1 MRPARQIPDAAKA
14 RQIAA
19 ADPDRSVFVSANAG
33 SGKTHVLVQRV
44 INLLLRGED
53 PAKILCITFT
63 KAAATNMATRVFDT
77 LAEWT
82 ALDDA
87 ALDEKI
93 RLATGKTPS
102 ATQRSIARCLF
113 ANALETPGGL
123 KVQTIHAFCTRLLH
137 QFPFEA
143 DVAARFDVLDEAATS
158 QLLNKLTLEVLLEGA
173 TELQSRLGKALAD
186 AITSAADVTFKEVIA
201 EAISKRDLI
210 TQWTVRAGGVQQAID
225 ELTSTF
231 GLQAGD
237 NITAVEAEYFAGSL
251 IPQDEWPALMD
262 IFYSGS
268 KNDQERA
275 HSLSAAISSTGRERI
290 KNYLDVFCTADRRGR
305 SNILTKRLADA
316 NLQWAARLSAEK
328 ERVCNLLAREFAI
341 RARDRSA
348 ALITVAA
355 AVIQRYRAEK
365 ERRGLLDYEDLID
378 KALELL
384 RDASTKSTAA
394 AWVLYKLDLGINHV
408 LVDEAQDTSEK
419 QWEIIKI
426 LVAEFLPGG
435 ARDNVQRTLFAV
447 GDEKQSIF
455 SFQGAVPHKF
465 AEMRDH
471 FRTVH
476 EASEVV
482 FTTEKLD
489 YSFRSAVGVLDAVDA
504 VFRQPAAFRG
514 LTADPTWT
522 VHQPLPD
529 AMPGHVEIWDLIGPD
544 EKDNKEGWDA
554 PFDTTSETSPSVK
567 LAAKIARTV
576 KSWIAK
582 GTRARDAL
590 ILVRQRG
597 PMFEA
602 VIRALKQAQI
612 DVAGADRL
620 VLTEHIA
627 IMDLLVL
634 GDALLLPDDD
644 LALATVLKSS
654 LFGFDDDKLFKL
666 AYQRKGPLRSAL
678 RVKAGEDPA
687 FGAALSTLDAWE
699 QKAHVLSPFAF
710 YAHVL
715 GAHKG
720 RAKIFAR
727 LGTEASDPLDEF
739 LNLALS
745 YEQRE
750 TPSLQGFLNW
760 IRVAQSEVKR
770 DMEMARDE
778 VRVMTVHGA
787 KGLEAKNVILIDHS
801 TTRPEGAR
809 PPRLLTAPI
818 AKGPPGASALI
829 WGVAKDKD
837 AGSMAQARQQAIDA
851 ACDEYRRLLYVA
863 LTRAADRLLVC
874 GAKGIK
880 KAPEGCWHDL
890 VLGALQPLSEED
902 RDDDGRLWRFRK
914 GPPVTADQRDET
926 PQPSAEL
933 PAWLKAN
940 ATAPPRRVRIL
951 RPSNAPEED
960 ISPVGPGVDRESSR
974 LRGRL
979 SHRLLQSLPDLP
991 TARRRKAAD
1000 NYLARN
1006 GHAMSEEERAQLAE
1020 RIIAL
1025 LDDARFRGVFSAGR
1039 AEVPIVG
1046 TLDGGREIVRVS
1058 GQIDRLAVTPE
1069 AVLIADFKT
1078 NTDPPRRFAEVPD
1091 AYKRQLALYRAVLQK
1106 IYPDRPVRAALIWTE
1121 VPDLMELSAEILD
1134 ETLRRGHLPVR
1145 ALDAAGPRS

>member
-1 MRPARQIPDAAKA
+1 MSLVRQIPDAATA

-19 ADPDRSVFVSANAG
+19 ADPERSVFVSANAG

-63 KAAATNMATRVFDT
+63 KAAAANMATRVFET

-87 ALDEKI
+87 AVDKKI

-102 ATQRSIARCLF
+102 ATQRSIARRLF

-158 QLLNKLTLEVLLEGA
+158 QLLNELTLEVLLEGA
-173 TELQSRLGKALAD
+173 TEPQSPLSKALAD

-201 EAISKRDLI
+201 EAIGKRDLI
-210 TQWTVRAGGVQQAID
+210 TRWTGRTGGVRQAID

-231 GLQAGD
+231 GLQTGD
-237 NITAVEAEYFAGSL
+237 TIAAVEAEYLAGSL
-251 IPQDEWPALMD
+251 IPQNEWPALID
-262 IFYSGS
+262 IFSAGS

-290 KNYLDVFCTADRRGR
+290 ENYLDVFCTADRRGR

-316 NLQWAARLSAEK
+316 NLQWTARLSAEK
-328 ERVCNLLAREFAI
+328 ERVCSMLAREFAI

-355 AVIQRYRAEK
+355 AVIERYRAEK

-378 KALELL
+378 KTLELL

-408 LVDEAQDTSEK
+408 LVDEAQDTSDK
-419 QWEIIKI
+419 QWEIVKI

-435 ARDNVQRTLFAV
+435 ARDNVRRTLFAV

-471 FRTVH
+471 FSAVH
-476 EASEVV
+476 EASDVV
-482 FTTEKLD
+482 FATEKLD

-514 LTADPTWT
+514 LTVDPTWT

-529 AMPGHVEIWDLIGPD
+529 AMPGDVEIWDLIGPD

-576 KSWIAK
+576 KGWIAQ
-582 GTRARDAL
+582 GTRPRDVL

-602 VIRALKQAQI
+602 VIRALKQARI
-612 DVAGADRL
+612 EVAGADRL

-634 GDALLLPDDD
+634 GDALLLPDND
-644 LALATVLKSS
+644 LALATVLKSP

-678 RVKAGEDPA
+678 RVKAGEDAA

-699 QKAHVLSPFAF
+699 QKARILSPFAF

-770 DMEMARDE
+770 DMAMARDE

-787 KGLEAKNVILIDHS
+787 KGLEAKNVILIDHT
-801 TTRPEGAR
+801 TTRPEGAH

-818 AKGPPGASALI
+818 VKGPPGAAALI

-837 AGSMAQARQQAIDA
+837 AGPMAQARQQAIEA

-880 KAPEGCWHDL
+880 RAPEGCWHDL
-890 VLGALQPLSEED
+890 VLGALQPLSEEA
-902 RDDDGRLWRFRK
+902 RDEDGRLWRFRK
-914 GPPVTADQRDET
+914 GLPVTADQRDQT
-926 PQPSAEL
+926 PQPRTEL

-940 ATAPPRRVRIL
+940 ATASPRRVRIV
-951 RPSNAPEED
+951 RPSDAPDEED
-960 ISPVGPGVDRESSR
+960 ISPAGRGVDRKSAR

-979 SHRLLQSLPDLP
+979 AHRLLQSLPDIP

-1006 GHAMSEEERAQLAE
+1006 GREMSEDERAQLAE
-1020 RIIAL
+1020 RIVAL
-1025 LDDARFRGVFSAGR
+1025 LNDERFRGVFSADSR

-1046 TLDGGREIVRVS
+1046 TLDGGREILRVS
-1058 GQIDRLAVTPE
+1058 GQIDRLAVTPD
-1069 AVLIADFKT
+1069 AVLIVDFKT

-1106 IYPDRPVRAALIWTE
+1106 IYPSRPVRAALIWTE

-1134 ETLRRGHLPVR
+1134 EALRGVTSP
-1145 ALDAAGPRS
+1145 

>member
-1 MRPARQIPDAAKA
+1 VVSIARQIPDAAKA
-14 RQIAA
+14 RQAAA
-19 ADPDRSVFVSANAG
+19 ADPERSVFVSANAG

-63 KAAATNMATRVFDT
+63 KAAAANMATRVFNT

-93 RLATGKTPS
+93 RLATGKAPD
-102 ATQRSIARCLF
+102 ATQRALARRLF

-143 DVAARFDVLDEAATS
+143 DVAARFDVLDEPSTA
-158 QLLNKLTLEVLLEGA
+158 QLLNELTLEVLLEGA
-173 TELQSRLGKALAD
+173 TNPAGALGNALAA
-186 AITSAADVTFKEVIA
+186 AITAAADTTFKEVIA
-201 EAISKRDLI
+201 ETIGKRDLI
-210 TQWTVRAGGVQQAID
+210 TNWTERAGSVQQAID
-225 ELTSTF
+225 ELTRTF
-231 GLQAGD
+231 GLAPGD
-237 NITAVEAEYFAGSL
+237 SVATVETEYFSESL
-251 IPQDEWPALMD
+251 IPQSEWPSLIS
-262 IFYSGS
+262 IFSGGS
-268 KNDQERA
+268 KTDKERGD
-275 HSLSAAISSTGRERI
+275 SLGAALRSAGRERLD
-290 KNYLDVFCTADRRGR
+290 NYLDVFCTNDRKGR
-305 SNILTKRLADA
+305 SNVLTKKLAES
-316 NLQWAARLSAEK
+316 NPQWAERLSAEK
-328 ERVCNLLAREFAI
+328 VRVCRLLGREFAL

-355 AVIQRYRAEK
+355 AVVERYRAEK
-365 ERRGLLDYEDLID
+365 DRRGLLDYEDLID
-378 KALELL
+378 RTLMLL
-384 RDASTKSTAA
+384 RDASSKSTAA

-408 LVDEAQDTSEK
+408 LVDEAQDTSDK

-435 ARDNVQRTLFAV
+435 ARDNVRRTLFAV

-471 FRTVH
+471 FRTLHATSDV
-476 EASEVV
+476 A
-482 FTTEKLD
+482 FATERLD

-504 VFRQPAAFRG
+504 VFKQPAAFRG

-522 VHQPLPD
+522 VHQALPD
-529 AMPGHVEIWDLIGPD
+529 AVPGEVEIWELIGPD
-544 EKDNKEGWDA
+544 EKDAGKEGWDA

-576 KSWIAK
+576 KSWIAQ
-582 GTRARDAL
+582 GTRPREVL

-612 DVAGADRL
+612 EVAGADRL

-644 LALATVLKSS
+644 LALATVLKSP
-654 LFGFDDDKLFKL
+654 LFGFDDEKLYKL
-666 AYQRKGPLRSAL
+666 AYQRKGPLRSVL
-678 RVKAGEDPA
+678 RARANEDPA
-687 FGAALSTLDAWE
+687 FGSASSALDAMA
-699 QKAHVLSPFAF
+699 QKVRTLSPFAF

-715 GAHKG
+715 GPAKG
-720 RAKIFAR
+720 RAKILAR

-750 TPSLQGFLNW
+750 TPSLQGFINW

-787 KGLEAKNVILIDHS
+787 KGLEAKKVILIDHT
-801 TTRPEGAR
+801 TTRPEGAH
-809 PPRLLTAPI
+809 PPRLLIAPI
-818 AKGPPGASALI
+818 ADAPPDATALI

-837 AGSMAQARQQAIDA
+837 AGPMAEARTRAIEA
-851 ACDEYRRLLYVA
+851 ARDEYRRLLYVG
-863 LTRAADRLLVC
+863 LTRAEERLIVC
-874 GAKGIK
+874 GAKGVN
-880 KAPEGCWHDL
+880 KASEGCWHDL
-890 VLGALQPLSEED
+890 VLSALQPLSEED
-902 RDDDGRLWRFRK
+902 NDDDGKIWRFRK
-914 GPPVTADQRDET
+914 VVLAVSDGGSREPEKRIALPSWLTADAPPSPPPVG
-926 PQPSAEL
+926 
-933 PAWLKAN
+933 
-940 ATAPPRRVRIL
+940 IL
-951 RPSNAPEED
+951 RPSDTIDEEPYGLRRGD
-960 ISPVGPGVDRESSR
+960 ERELAR
-974 LRGRL
+974 LRGKL
-979 SHRLLQSLPDLP
+979 AHRLLQSLPDIP
-991 TARRRKAAD
+991 SERRRKAAD
-1000 NYLARN
+1000 DYLVRT
-1006 GHAMSEEERAQLAE
+1006 GGKLPTEERTNLTE
-1020 RIIAL
+1020 EVMRVL
-1025 LDDARFRGVFSAGR
+1025 GDARFSELFGPGSR

-1046 TLDGGREIVRVS
+1046 KLTLGNKTVLIS
-1058 GQIDRLAVTPE
+1058 GQVDRLSVTPTS
-1069 AVLIADFKT
+1069 LPIGDFKT
-1078 NTDPPRRFAEVPD
+1078 NCPAPRRIEEIPSSYV
-1091 AYKRQLALYRAVLQK
+1091 RQLALYRAILARL
-1106 IYPDRPVRAALIWTE
+1106 YPDRPLRAALIWTE
-1121 VPDLMELSAEILD
+1121 VPDLMELSAEVLECALAD
-1134 ETLRRGHLPVR
+1134 HVAAR
-1145 ALDAAGPRS
+1145 AP

>member
-1 MRPARQIPDAAKA
+1 MSLARPIPDAAA
-14 RQIAA
+14 TRQIAA
-19 ADPDRSVFVSANAG
+19 ADPERSVFVSANAG

-63 KAAATNMATRVFDT
+63 KAAAANMATRVFET

-82 ALDDA
+82 TLDDT

-102 ATQRSIARCLF
+102 ATQRSIARRLF

-143 DVAARFDVLDEAATS
+143 DVAARFDVLDEAATA
-158 QLLNKLTLEVLLEGA
+158 QLLSELTLEVLLEGA
-173 TELQSRLGKALAD
+173 TKPQSSLGRALAD

-210 TQWTVRAGGVQQAID
+210 TQWTGRAGGVQQAID
-225 ELTSTF
+225 ELTLTF
-231 GLQAGD
+231 ALRPGD
-237 NITAVEAEYFAGSL
+237 NAAAVEAKYLSGSL
-251 IPQDEWPALMD
+251 IPQNEWPALIDM
-262 IFYSGS
+262 FSKGS

-275 HSLSAAISSTGRERI
+275 HSLSGAMSSTGRERI

-305 SNILTKRLADA
+305 SNILTKKLADA
-316 NLQWAARLSAEK
+316 NQQWAARLSDEK
-328 ERVCNLLAREFAI
+328 ERVCSLLARELAI

-408 LVDEAQDTSEK
+408 LVDEAQDTSDK

-435 ARDNVQRTLFAV
+435 ARDNVRRTLFAV

-471 FRTVH
+471 FRVVH

-482 FTTEKLD
+482 FATEKLD
-489 YSFRSAVGVLDAVDA
+489 FSFRSAVGVLDAVDA

-529 AMPGHVEIWDLIGPD
+529 AMPGVVEIWDLIGPD

-576 KSWIAK
+576 KAWIAQ
-582 GTRARDAL
+582 GTRPRDVL

-597 PMFEA
+597 PTFEA

-612 DVAGADRL
+612 EVAGADRL

-644 LALATVLKSS
+644 LALATVLKSP

-678 RVKAGEDPA
+678 RAKAGEDPA
-687 FGAALSTLDAWE
+687 FEAALSTLDAWE

-715 GAHKG
+715 GPHKG
-720 RAKIFAR
+720 RARIFAR

-787 KGLEAKNVILIDHS
+787 KGLEAKNVILVDHT
-801 TTRPEGAR
+801 TTRPEGAH

-818 AKGPPGASALI
+818 AKGPPGANALI

-837 AGSMAQARQQAIDA
+837 SGPMAYARQQAI
-851 ACDEYRRLLYVA
+851 
-863 LTRAADRLLVC
+863 
-874 GAKGIK
+874 
-880 KAPEGCWHDL
+880 
-890 VLGALQPLSEED
+890 
-902 RDDDGRLWRFRK
+902 
-914 GPPVTADQRDET
+914 
-926 PQPSAEL
+926 
-933 PAWLKAN
+933 
-940 ATAPPRRVRIL
+940 
-951 RPSNAPEED
+951 
-960 ISPVGPGVDRESSR
+960 
-974 LRGRL
+974 
-979 SHRLLQSLPDLP
+979 
-991 TARRRKAAD
+991 
-1000 NYLARN
+1000 
-1006 GHAMSEEERAQLAE
+1006 
-1020 RIIAL
+1020 
-1025 LDDARFRGVFSAGR
+1025 
-1039 AEVPIVG
+1039 
-1046 TLDGGREIVRVS
+1046 
-1058 GQIDRLAVTPE
+1058 E
-1069 AVLIADFKT
+1069 A
-1078 NTDPPRRFAEVPD
+1078 
-1091 AYKRQLALYRAVLQK
+1091 
-1106 IYPDRPVRAALIWTE
+1106 
-1121 VPDLMELSAEILD
+1121 
-1134 ETLRRGHLPVR
+1134 
-1145 ALDAAGPRS
+1145 